1 MQIIGLSL
9 VMKRTKKNKLGVSL
23 TEISVAV
30 LIFALVAIPLYYAIS
45 YGSKEEIQLDKVAIA
60 NKILESFKDEI
71 KNLDYAT
78 VESFG
83 NKIESTQLPPNSFQE
98 LLKAQ
103 KKYKDIKFEA
113 ESVED
118 NNNDVISRKITA
130 EVKWTNGTGNT
141 SSQKISFI
149 KVQ

>member
-1 MQIIGLSL
+1 
-9 VMKRTKKNKLGVSL
+9 MKRIKKNKSGVSL

-30 LIFALVAIPLYYAIS
+30 LIFAIVAIPLYYAIS

-60 NKILESFKDEI
+60 NKVLESFKDEI
-71 KNLDYAT
+71 KNLDYPT

-83 NKIESTQLPPNSFQE
+83 EKIEATQLPPNSFQE

-103 KKYKDIKFEA
+103 QKYKDFKFEA
-113 ESVED
+113 ESIED

-130 EVKWTNGTGNT
+130 EVKWINGSGNT
-141 SSQKISFI
+141 TSQKISFI

>member
-1 MQIIGLSL
+1 
-9 VMKRTKKNKLGVSL
+9 MKRIKKNNKSGVSL

-30 LIFALVAIPLYYAIS
+30 LIFAIVAIPLYYAIS

-60 NKILESFKDEI
+60 NKVLESFKDEI
-71 KNLDYAT
+71 KNLDYPT

-83 NKIESTQLPPNSFQE
+83 NKIESTQLPPNSFQA
-98 LLKAQ
+98 LLEAQ
-103 KKYKDIKFEA
+103 QKYKDFKFEA
-113 ESVED
+113 ESIED

-130 EVKWTNGTGNT
+130 KIKWTNGSGNET
-141 SSQKISFI
+141 SQKISFI